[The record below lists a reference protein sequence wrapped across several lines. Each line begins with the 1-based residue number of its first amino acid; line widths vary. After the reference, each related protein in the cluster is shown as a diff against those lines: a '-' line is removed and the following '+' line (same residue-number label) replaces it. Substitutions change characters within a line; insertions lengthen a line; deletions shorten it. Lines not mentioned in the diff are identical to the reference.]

1 MKGFVPK
8 KRYFIP
14 LNHITRPQKFYMRD
28 KVITRYRAALETYRK
43 LEIFKQ
49 ICVVFLICRDH
60 EEFVTK
66 GELVAFMREKLSMD
80 LPTKYEVEY
89 INNQIA
95 KFRKWLDSYIC
106 LVVYVKHEHIPNIKA
121 MEWVYRPIVDKDDY
135 KKVNIH
141 MTRTQAGIIGR
152 NKNNEEL
159 LKMTKKQIEKRINE
173 LREELDLEA
182 QGL

>member
-1 MKGFVPK
+1 MKSFVPK

-14 LNHITRPQKFYMRD
+14 LNHIIRPQRFYMRD
-28 KVITRYRAALETYRK
+28 KVIARYRAALETYRK

-66 GELVAFMREKLSMD
+66 GELVAFMRDKLSMD

-95 KFRKWLDSYIC
+95 KFRKWLDSYTSLI
-106 LVVYVKHEHIPNIKA
+106 VYVRHEHIADING
-121 MEWVYRPIVDKDDY
+121 MDWVYRPIMDKKEY
-135 KKVNIH
+135 EKVNMH
-141 MTRTQAGIIGR
+141 MNRTQAGIEGR
-152 NKNNEEL
+152 NAKNQEL
-159 LKMTKKQIEKRINE
+159 LKMTKKQIEKRIAN
-173 LREELDLEA
+173 LREQLDLEA